1 MEDVHWDVADGLDRV
16 RREIARSLKDH
27 GREPDTVTLIAVS
40 KTMPV
45 ERIRR
50 VLMAGQR
57 VFGENRVQ
65 EGQQKW
71 PGLRAE
77 FPGVELHLIGPLQT
91 NKVKEALNHFDV
103 IETVDREKLAA
114 ELAREIQKSG
124 RVPKL
129 YVQVNTGAEEQKAG
143 ILPVDADG
151 FIRLCRETYGL
162 EISGLMC
169 IPPVDQP
176 PSPHFALLGE
186 IARRNGISNLSMGMS
201 ADSDAAIQLGATHVR
216 IGSAIFGARH

>member
-1 MEDVHWDVADGLDRV
+1 MEDTHRDVAEGLDRV
-16 RREIARSLKDH
+16 RREIARSVKDH
-27 GREPDTVTLIAVS
+27 RREAGSVTLIAVS

-45 ERIRR
+45 ERIRPA
-50 VLMAGQR
+50 LAAGQR

-91 NKVKEALNHFDV
+91 NKVREAVAHFDV
-103 IETVDREKLAA
+103 IETLDREKLAA
-114 ELAREIQKSG
+114 ELAQEIRKSG
-124 RVPKL
+124 RTPKL
-129 YVQVNTGAEEQKAG
+129 YIQVNTGSEDQKAG
-143 ILPVDADG
+143 ISPTSADG
-151 FIRLCRETYGL
+151 FIRLCRQEYGL
-162 EISGLMC
+162 TISGLMC

-186 IARRNGISNLSMGMS
+186 IARRNGIAGLSMGMS